1 MRDVTGET
9 KKVSDNSPAER
20 GPTLF
25 RALIIAVTGAVIATG
40 ATIVLTRNGFG
51 SGIDALLVAVAL
63 VAVGIT
69 AYGLM
74 QAVLAVVD
82 TAGERRRQDREVS
95 ERRQGDRARAPRKN

>member
-1 MRDVTGET
+1 MRDVTGEIE
-9 KKVSDNSPAER
+9 KVPDNSSAGR
-20 GPTLF
+20 GTTLF
-25 RALIIAVTGAVIATG
+25 GALIIAVTGAVVATG
-40 ATIVLTRNGFG
+40 ATILLTRNGFG

-63 VAVGIT
+63 VAVGLT

-95 ERRQGDRARAPRKN
+95 ERRQGDRARPPRKD